1 MCFVSGWINPRIHT
15 AGTHRNHGSTYC
27 KWINQYIQ
35 CIYIYTLSTNT
46 QIHSLLSIYLVEV
59 NRHRLMFLD
68 IRKDPRWMCCR
79 SSSIGPDQWNHGK
92 VTVTGQVVLPNY
104 DSFLGWC
111 SFFKKKTTCAHVYKF
126 FLLVDISDHFST
138 SSSTKL
144 LPINSHATPIFNI
157 FQQPAGRVVLLF
169 PMTSGMH
176 WIVTGWHCTTS
187 MSCYSVPA

>member
-1 MCFVSGWINPRIHT
+1 M
-15 AGTHRNHGSTYC
+15 
-27 KWINQYIQ
+27 
-35 CIYIYTLSTNT
+35 
-46 QIHSLLSIYLVEV
+46 EV

-68 IRKDPRWMCCR
+68 IRKDPRGMCCR

-144 LPINSHATPIFNI
+144 LHKFPRDPHLQHLPTTCG
-157 FQQPAGRVVLLF
+157 AGRSPVSNDIRNALNCDWLALHDLHVVLFSTGLIR
-169 PMTSGMH
+169 P
-176 WIVTGWHCTTS
+176 WILGESKALAATW
-187 MSCYSVPA
+187 